1 MPHTGQGFPTSP
13 SACQPTCC
21 SLPLTSSQRSCS
33 CGTTPLPPALRY
45 TGTFFRMVQLE
56 PALGG
61 ASNFSP
67 CNGTVTVFH
76 SRQTDGHPALV
87 STSALLLGVA
97 SPQTHQLSPRPQWSH
112 CPGPAAGREQAKRAA
127 YLLFPPAE
135 QHSRLSQQRCL
146 EGCPHTSCPR
156 GCAPQSGATPSLLQ
170 QSRERERKKKNL
182 YFGVFSSYEER
193 LIPARQKTQSSD
205 SNDIFTPLSRSSEP
219 DHRKHRPPPPWL
231 KRGGCSNGCS
241 TLGAAGQLPCHEAA
255 SARPAPAACAG
266 RAASSDHRGPSP
278 PKHNVPKTAEKTRAV
293 GAGGSGQGPRHSL
306 VSTDITLTC
315 LRLFLPK
322 KGCQGINAGYSQKG
336 GEAPS
341 SEKVSEKHQVRGGTR
356 KQVFNPQ
363 HKHALK
369 TRPAIT
375 SLCALL
381 N

>member
-1 MPHTGQGFPTSP
+1 MDTQLWCPPRHYCLESHHHKH
-13 SACQPTCC
+13 
-21 SLPLTSSQRSCS
+21 TSSVPDR
-33 CGTTPLPPALRY
+33 
-45 TGTFFRMVQLE
+45 
-56 PALGG
+56 
-61 ASNFSP
+61 
-67 CNGTVTVFH
+67 
-76 SRQTDGHPALV
+76 
-87 STSALLLGVA
+87 
-97 SPQTHQLSPRPQWSH
+97 
-112 CPGPAAGREQAKRAA
+112 
-127 YLLFPPAE
+127 
-135 QHSRLSQQRCL
+135 
-146 EGCPHTSCPR
+146 
-156 GCAPQSGATPSLLQ
+156 SGATAPGRQQAESRQKEPLTYYFPQQNNILASHNKDASRDVPILLAHVDALHSLVQ
-170 QSRERERKKKNL
+170 HQVCCSSQEREREKKKNL

-255 SARPAPAACAG
+255 SACPAPAACAG